1 MLKSIRGSRLTEK
14 QNALMEEFEEAQ
26 QVWGWQA
33 AEGRGKKVTEEM
45 RDRAN
50 RSRRAVEKELQRL
63 NTQTRQLQEEL
74 QALRCNRAAMMNL
87 TRRMRNEQAKH

>member
-1 MLKSIRGSRLTEK
+1 MSKSIRKGQLTEK
-14 QNALMEEFEEAQ
+14 QVALMEEFEEAQ

-33 AEGRGKKVTEEM
+33 SEGRGKKITEEM

-50 RSRRAVEKELQRL
+50 RSRRAVEKELKRL
-63 NTQTRQLQEEL
+63 NTEHEKLKEEL

-87 TRRMRNEQAKH
+87 THRRRNEQAAH